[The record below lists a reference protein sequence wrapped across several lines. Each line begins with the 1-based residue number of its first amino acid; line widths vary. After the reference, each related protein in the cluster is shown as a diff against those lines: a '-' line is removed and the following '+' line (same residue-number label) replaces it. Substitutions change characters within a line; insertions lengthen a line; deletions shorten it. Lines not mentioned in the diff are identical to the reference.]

1 VGIRQQTVRLSKQR
15 IPPFRLG
22 AVAIALLLGAPVW
35 AQRTGPL
42 PAPERPKLEEPKIPV
57 EEIIRRFAEKE
68 AEFKLARD
76 EYSYKQSVVVRDFDD
91 RGRPEGEFR
100 RNSEVIFLA
109 SGERFE
115 KVTYE
120 PPSTLTRFG
129 VTPEDMHD
137 LENIQPFV
145 LTTEDLPEYNIVYE
159 GKQAVDEL
167 STYVFDVAPKRI
179 EKGRRYFQGKIW
191 VDDVDL
197 QIVKTRGK
205 AVPDIRGKNSENL
218 FPVFETYRE
227 NIDGK
232 YWFPTYTS
240 ANDVLRFSSGP
251 VRMRILVRYTDYKRR
266 DVSVRI
272 VDSEPAELP
281 KKPPQPLPPR

>member
-1 VGIRQQTVRLSKQR
+1 MVMNKRRTFSITAGI
-15 IPPFRLG
+15 
-22 AVAIALLLGAPVW
+22 AMLLAPAAW

-42 PAPERPKLEEPKIPV
+42 PAPEKPKLEEPKIPV

-91 RGRPEGEFR
+91 RGRPDGEFR
-100 RNSEVIFLA
+100 RNSEIIFLPN
-109 SGERFE
+109 GDRFE

-120 PPSTLTRFG
+120 PPPTLTRFSI
-129 VTPEDMHD
+129 TPEDLHD

-145 LTTEDLPEYNIVYE
+145 LTTEQLLEYNVVYE
-159 GKQAVDEL
+159 GKQVVDEL
-167 STYVFDVAPKRI
+167 TTYVFDVAPKRI

-205 AVPDIRGKNSENL
+205 AVPDIRSGNNENL

-227 NIDGK
+227 NIDGT
-232 YWFPTYTS
+232 YWFPTYTL
-240 ANDVLRFSSGP
+240 ANDVLPFSNGP
-251 VRMRILVRYTDYKRR
+251 VRMRVLIRYTDYKRR
-266 DVSVRI
+266 GVSTRI
-272 VDSEPAELP
+272 VGSE
-281 KKPPQPLPPR
+281 KIDPPPERE